1 MSLLSEISKQGGS
14 FKPQS
19 VRSFFPEGKHTNLP
33 VRLTGLELDENGV
46 KRIGKGK
53 PELDAVNVVFTFQ
66 LIDDPE
72 SPDPD
77 NPRSFT
83 TRGVDNFQLV
93 PQSVADALGS
103 DKPGWLDQNLS
114 IAAENLTKTVNIL
127 YGVDEGTERDT
138 ADLVASLQYI
148 SEYLADN
155 ANPSPELTVYVET
168 KLSGPDNKY
177 SNRKLYLNSVTE
189 NAIA

>member
-1 MSLLSEISKQGGS
+1 MSLLSDFSKQGGS
-14 FKPQS
+14 FTPQS

-33 VRLTGLELDENGV
+33 VKLTGLELDENGV
-46 KRIGKGK
+46 KHIGGGK
-53 PELDAVNVVFTFQ
+53 TLDAVNVLFTFQ

-83 TRGVDNFQLV
+83 TRGVDNFQLI

-103 DKPGWLDQNLS
+103 DKPHWLDQNLS

-155 ANPSPELTVYVET
+155 ANPDPELTVYVET
-168 KLSGPDNKY
+168 KTSGPDGKY
-177 SNRKLYLNSVTE
+177 SNRKLYLNSVTD